1 MRQPRPLSVR
11 ESSFWVAHLVVSVLR
26 PILEFPSRI
35 ATMFILFGAA
45 VAIIVFEAASILT
58 LTGICASH
66 GKKKRL
72 NSSRPVADAGQGNM
86 RGTGGNGRVRNGG
99 VIHAPGVG
107 GGDGAEYD
115 YRRTYGFKGGDY
127 GDTDGYGNDGRS
139 NHCSSSRSRGGD
151 GDGGGDV
158 GGDYGGD
165 GGGCGGGGCGGGCSC
180 D

>member
-1 MRQPRPLSVR
+1 
-11 ESSFWVAHLVVSVLR
+11 
-26 PILEFPSRI
+26 
-35 ATMFILFGAA
+35 MFILFGAA